1 MELEEMFTMQKGLDD
16 HIKENHGLEHE
27 DVFDRKVLALLV
39 EVGEFA
45 NETRCFKYWSLKPS
59 SPMETVLE
67 EFVDGIHF
75 ILSLGLECGFESIKE
90 IHSVGSHPLS
100 VSEQFLK
107 VYQSIM
113 NFRTE
118 PTLNAYKQM
127 FSDYLF
133 LGSLLGIHDKEIKEA
148 YISKNEV
155 NYKRQEEGY

>member
-1 MELEEMFTMQKGLDD
+1 MFTMQEGLDE

-75 ILSLGLECGFESIKE
+75 ILSLGLECGFESTKE
-90 IHSVGSHPLS
+90 IQGVGSHTLS

-118 PTLNAYKQM
+118 PTLDAYKQM

-133 LGSLLGIHDKEIKEA
+133 LGGLLGIHDKEIKEA